1 MANPNDQELVN
12 LKLVYV
18 WITFGLRLDLDL
30 VT

>member
-12 LKLVYV
+12 RKLVYV